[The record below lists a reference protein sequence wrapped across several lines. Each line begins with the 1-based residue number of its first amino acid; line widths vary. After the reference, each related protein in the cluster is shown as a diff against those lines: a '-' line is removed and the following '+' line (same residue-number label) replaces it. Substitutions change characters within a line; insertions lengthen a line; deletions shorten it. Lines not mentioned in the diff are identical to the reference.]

1 MDMKRIARFYIAA
14 IIIAIGFITVFPQG
28 VIATDLY
35 NQDFLFSGGG
45 SGALSSG
52 RTELT
57 NSGGFVY
64 AVALTALHIDFTT
77 YKQYTLIYLNPGLS
91 YLGGWNKAGATLNG
105 AATGIVTK
113 ATRVTATIGGVFYAS
128 GSIGWQ
134 RNPATIGSTN
144 WIYFIYFDSI
154 NSSLANAQTGV
165 QTVILAYNTSV
176 YSDYINNFAFNAA
189 SDFVASGGEIH
200 GATTNGNL
208 YSTSGS
214 FAYTFQSLEHVI
226 FTSVT
231 NTFGYINITKYNNS
245 NFRNNLS
252 ITNDGVI
259 FDTTSTTNISEY
271 VNYTAG
277 LTLKI
282 QDIASGG
289 WANVTIVESQ
299 FVPPV
304 IIVNPVSGTIAFN
317 QTAYAKTAT
326 VNFSTSI
333 ISNYNA
339 SKAYYFK
346 LFKFE
351 TTELVGVSGVN
362 PAIINTFHADPNI
375 FIDYKGRI
383 KVYLYEDTTVLSFAT
398 AYYGSTQTTPNGTTG
413 NFTIHNSIP
422 ILKTLPAVFQEQNI
436 NITYNLSTD
445 GFLKLVK
452 GSTTWTYDLDAGTRV
467 NQLLYVPTDMVT
479 GDYIAH
485 LMYYDI
491 FTFQDTTLQS
501 KGISILPI
509 QNISLSCDKSTYLQG
524 ETIRC
529 NGYLNESGYAAIT
542 FPPSKK
548 TSKNLSGA
556 DIFNINLVTNENS
569 ETGTYFVTVVGV
581 SGTTLVVQVQ
591 LIRNVIATPTIPID
605 PNVTAPLSITC
616 TGDSVLDATACLSEQ
631 ILGLNPSSDGS
642 YSDIEMKNTGN
653 KLFSTLLLLC
663 LVLLGVGIYKK
674 FTESNKRK

>member
-1 MDMKRIARFYIAA
+1 MEIKRIFRFYIAT
-14 IIIAIGFITVFPQG
+14 IIIAIGFIVVFPQG
-28 VIATDLY
+28 VIAESGTLNISAATSISAAY
-35 NQDFLFSGGG
+35 NSGGG
-45 SGALSSG
+45 TGQGRTLNMSKMLFYSAGYNKVTKVEMTYTSGATFLYEANSSTFTLEAPNTGSGTASYSRTDKKMTLYFFDTTIISSPVSMIWANPIYTQITVSDAGGGVGLLSG
-52 RTELT
+52 AVVGVNNPVLFPGT
-57 NSGGFVY
+57 N
-64 AVALTALHIDFTT
+64 TALGAQCTLPNSCSIIVQVSNAFYNTYDTT
-77 YKQYTLIYLNPGLS
+77 YNS
-91 YLGGWNKAGATLNG
+91 
-105 AATGIVTK
+105 GIVT
-113 ATRVTATIGGVFYAS
+113 V
-128 GSIGWQ
+128 SIGKSMSSV
-134 RNPATIGSTN
+134 ASK
-144 WIYFIYFDSI
+144 IYIE
-154 NSSLANAQTGV
+154 NLTANKLTE
-165 QTVILAYNTSV
+165 S
-176 YSDYINNFAFNAA
+176 AFNTAGFNY
-189 SDFVASGGEIH
+189 SYIYDNGLVLKMYDLSGNFDYV
-200 GATTNGNL
+200 TVN
-208 YSTSGS
+208 S
-214 FAYTFQSLEHVI
+214 
-226 FTSVT
+226 TSVT
-231 NTFGYINITKYNNS
+231 PVTP
-245 NFRNNLS
+245 
-252 ITNDGVI
+252 V
-259 FDTTSTTNISEY
+259 
-271 VNYTAG
+271 YT
-277 LTLKI
+277 
-282 QDIASGG
+282 
-289 WANVTIVESQ
+289 
-299 FVPPV
+299 
-304 IIVNPVSGTIAFN
+304 SGTIAFN

-346 LFKFE
+346 LFKYE

-362 PAIINTFHADPNI
+362 PAIINTFHVDPNI

-422 ILKTLPAVFQEQNI
+422 ILKTLPAVIQEQNI

-445 GFLKLVK
+445 GFLRLVK

-548 TSKNLSGA
+548 TNKTLSGP
-556 DIFNINLVTNENS
+556 DIFNIVTNENS

-581 SGTTLVVQVQ
+581 SGITLVVQVQ

-631 ILGLNPSSDGS
+631 ILGLNPGSDGS